1 MVQLQ
6 ARFLQKAVYSILN
19 KHEEGTYFQLVGVDS
34 GISVAYTAVGL
45 EFPLSYLLGI
55 ISIQTTPQRNDIH
68 QKYVTRSKEVIFE
81 EAIKKL
87 PYMLREMI
95 VHVSF
100 KACFQKPV
108 SATRSFY
115 DIYEG
120 KLKHHIE
127 IETDQLQGVA
137 RCYDENEEIIKN
149 KNFAK
154 VIA

>member
-1 MVQLQ
+1 
-6 ARFLQKAVYSILN
+6 
-19 KHEEGTYFQLVGVDS
+19 LVGVDS

-95 VHVSF
+95 VHVSI
-100 KACFQKPV
+100 KACF
-108 SATRSFY
+108 
-115 DIYEG
+115 
-120 KLKHHIE
+120 
-127 IETDQLQGVA
+127 
-137 RCYDENEEIIKN
+137 
-149 KNFAK
+149 
-154 VIA
+154 